1 MSLILPPR
9 FEDRAAEDAAMM
21 LDIPIYEADEN
32 DSLRPTWLPID
43 PTTFRPPPP
52 HKSRGAKLA
61 SAGKIALLLFATWGI
76 AFASV
81 VGPPVARDFLTKRSA
96 AASHGSD
103 ATASNALSSAPVS
116 AAPATTPLLETK
128 SADAVTLTVD
138 VMSLPISKNFPHS
151 LTRKGGGNGKGS
163 RRAGS

>member
-9 FEDRAAEDAAMM
+9 FEDRAAEEAAMM
-21 LDIPIYEADEN
+21 VEIPIYEADEK

-52 HKSRGAKLA
+52 RKSRGAKLA

-81 VGPPVARDFLTKRSA
+81 VGPSVARGYLAKRSA
-96 AASHGSD
+96 AASHASD
-103 ATASNALSSAPVS
+103 VAAASTALSTAPVS
-116 AAPATTPLLETK
+116 ATAATPPAADTK

-138 VMSLPISKNFPHS
+138 VMSLPVSKDFPHA
-151 LTRKGGGNGKGS
+151 RKGANGKGS

>member
-1 MSLILPPR
+1 
-9 FEDRAAEDAAMM
+9 MM
-21 LDIPIYEADEN
+21 VEIPIYEADEK

-52 HKSRGAKLA
+52 RKSRSAKLA
-61 SAGKIALLLFATWGI
+61 SAGKIALLLFSTWGI

-81 VGPPVARDFLTKRSA
+81 VGPSVARGYLAKRSA
-96 AASHGSD
+96 AALHASD
-103 ATASNALSSAPVS
+103 VAASNAPVS
-116 AAPATTPLLETK
+116 AADVTVPAAQTSK

-138 VMSLPISKNFPHS
+138 VMSLPVSKDFPHS
-151 LTRKGGGNGKGS
+151 GARKGGGPNDRNGKGS